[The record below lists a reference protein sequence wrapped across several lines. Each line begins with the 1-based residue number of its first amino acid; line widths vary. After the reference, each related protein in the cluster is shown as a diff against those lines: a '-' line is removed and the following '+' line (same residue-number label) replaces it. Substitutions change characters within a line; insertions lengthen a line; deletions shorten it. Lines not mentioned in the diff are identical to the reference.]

1 MIKLSGLRRAFAT
14 LSAFSLLVAFL
25 PAISFSAAESGG
37 TSVRVIVPADTAPAL
52 LQRAGARLVADRS
65 SYRVYAIPAD
75 RVASVPGA
83 LPRPD
88 FDRIELNRAVLDTA
102 APLPAVPA
110 SLAAAENVDRL
121 MLVQFSA
128 PPLDSDLAPI
138 SAAGAEI
145 VQYVPQNAY
154 IIWVP
159 AGQAADVEKA
169 AVAAQYYGPYHPWYA
184 LSPRLDQAEGE
195 TKVTIQ
201 FYNYGKRAR
210 ADAENVAS
218 GAAKAIQGPKEA
230 LGGRYLNVRVVVPA
244 SGLAA
249 LASLPGVVTVE
260 PYVEPELYCERQDQ
274 TMARNLNV
282 AETGPSAPGYLS
294 FLAGLS
300 FPTTPAD
307 YPIIDIVD
315 DGFDT
320 GNAAAPGNSEFR
332 ELNNAGLP
340 SRVAYAIIAAGASGF
355 TPEGADG
362 HGNINCSIVGGYNDG
377 AGSPAN
383 VDVEG
388 YHWGLGV
395 SPYGRIASTK
405 IFGPSGW
412 SYPDEDL
419 MVSNQYAAGVRATSN
434 SWGADVAG
442 AYDADCQAYDRRT
455 RDAQSGTAGNQEML
469 FVFAAGNAG
478 DGAST
483 VGAPGGAKNVITVGA
498 SESNDAVLSYTDG
511 CLVGVSGSNNIQD
524 IIDFSSRGPC
534 LDSRFK
540 PEIVAPGTHI
550 HGAASYD
557 ASYNGTGVCDM
568 YNPAGQTKYAE
579 SSGTSHSTPAISGF
593 VSLICNFLS
602 RVYEYAAPSPALKKA
617 YVVHSAHFMT
627 GAYANDNLPSNNQ
640 GYGLA
645 DMALAFDTTASRYLL
660 DQTELFTASGQSFS
674 VEGVIEQPGGTFR
687 AALVWT
693 DPPGSTSGNA
703 YVNDLD
709 LEVTINGTLY
719 RGNNFVK
726 GVSQTG
732 GAADVRNNTECVF
745 LPAGQTGNVTI
756 TVRATTVAGDGVPGN
771 GDLTD
776 QDFALVVYNFD
787 TTPWEYLIDEG
798 FDGFQTGTRPA
809 GWVFTNCN
817 DDTDTYTEAGGYY
830 GRALPSV
837 KLDASG
843 DTIETAS
850 FLNPR
855 NLSFWIRGVSAGVT
869 GSLLVEEFYSDTY
882 YLLADL
888 TDLPPTGTVEGPYDL
903 NNSTSKVRFTYTK
916 DSGDIGIDDVRVA
929 EGLTPSPTQTPTP
942 SPTPFGYKTPTPT
955 ATPTTTPTPR
965 VFYPPYTENFE
976 TDWEGWST
984 EYVVGTEPWWQAEG
998 AGYGSEGVPPTAYEG
1013 TYNALFYYDD
1023 FVTKSTRLVS
1033 PRIQFP
1039 VGSSNARLTF
1049 YHTQGSWEGDFDTM
1063 AVYYR
1068 SSYNGSWQQL
1078 ANYTSAVNSWTQ
1090 RTISLPN
1097 LSDDYYISFLPSTD
1111 YGWGVCVD
1119 LVQVVLVTTPTA
1131 TPIPP
1136 TPSPTPFG
1144 YKTPPPTPTPIA
1156 SPSPTCGP
1164 DRTPASYLVAD
1175 GDYNGDGTAEMSVFR
1190 SSYGIWAIRALTRAF
1205 FGAAGDLPVSGD
1217 YDGDG
1222 TTEMAVFRS
1231 YYGLWSVR
1239 GFTRAYFGGS
1249 SDFPAPGDYDGDG
1262 VDDIAVFR
1270 GSENRW
1276 AVLDLT
1282 RIFFGATGD
1291 RPVPA
1296 DWRGDGA
1303 WVVGIYRPPE
1313 GLWSVR
1319 NVSRFYVGGSSDWP
1333 LPADY
1338 DGDGTADPGIFRSH
1352 LGLWAIPDF
1361 TRMYYGG
1368 CRDWPVPADYD
1379 GIGYPS
1385 IGVFK
1390 DCTGLWAIPGV
1401 TRAYHGTCGD
1411 LPVSK

>member
-1 MIKLSGLRRAFAT
+1 VIKSSGFWRAFAVFSSFCFL
-14 LSAFSLLVAFL
+14 LSFL
-25 PAISFSAAESGG
+25 PAISFSAAGEK
-37 TSVRVIVPADTAPAL
+37 SVKVIVPADASPAL
-52 LQRAGARLVADRS
+52 LKQAGAKLVADRS
-65 SYRVYAIPAD
+65 SYRVYEVSAE
-75 RVASVPGA
+75 RASSLSGA

-88 FDRIELNRAVLDTA
+88 FDRIELNRAVLDTTVA
-102 APLPAVPA
+102 LPAVPP
-110 SLAAAENVDRL
+110 SLTAAENADGL

-128 PPLDSDLAPI
+128 PPLDADIALI
-138 SAAGAEI
+138 SKAGAEI

-159 AGQAADVEKA
+159 ASAAP
-169 AVAAQYYGPYHPWYA
+169 AVARAASASPVQYYGPYHPWYA
-184 LSPRLDQAEGE
+184 LSPRLDKAEGE
-195 TKVTIQ
+195 TMVTVQ
-201 FYNYGKRAR
+201 FYNYGEGAR
-210 ADAENVAS
+210 SAAEKI
-218 GAAKAIQGPKEA
+218 AAGSVKTLQGPKEA
-230 LGGRYLNVRVVVPA
+230 LGGHYINVRVSVAA
-244 SGLAA
+244 SSLSS

-260 PYVEPELYCERQDQ
+260 PYVEPKLLCERQDQ
-274 TMARNLNV
+274 TMARNLNPG
-282 AETGPSAPGYLS
+282 ETGPSAPGYLS
-294 FLAGLS
+294 FLSSLS
-300 FPTTPAD
+300 FPTDPAE
-307 YPIIDIVD
+307 YSIIDIVD

-320 GNAAAPGNSEFR
+320 GNAASPGNSEFR

-383 VDVEG
+383 VDSQG

-434 SWGADVAG
+434 SWGADNAG
-442 AYDADCQAYDRRT
+442 AYDIDSQAYDRRT

-478 DGAST
+478 SGSSS
-483 VGAPGGAKNVITVGA
+483 VGTPATAKNVIAVGA
-498 SESNDAVLSYTDG
+498 SENNDAVLSYTDG
-511 CLVGVSGSNNIQD
+511 CGVGVSGSDNIQD

-557 ASYNGTGVCDM
+557 ASYNGSGVCDQ
-568 YNPAGQTKYAE
+568 YNPVGQIKYAE

-593 VSLICNFLS
+593 VSLVTNFLS
-602 RVYEYAAPSPALKKA
+602 RVYEFASPSPALKKA
-617 YVVHSAHFMT
+617 YVVHCAHFMT
-627 GAYANDNLPSNNQ
+627 GVDANDNLPSNNQ
-640 GYGLA
+640 GFGIA
-645 DMALAFDTTASRYLL
+645 DLSLAFNTDAERYLL

-674 VEGVIEQPGGTFR
+674 VEGALDQPGQVFR

-693 DPPGSTSGNA
+693 DPPGATSGNA
-703 YVNDLD
+703 YINDLD

-719 RGNNFVK
+719 RGNNFTN

-745 LPAGQTGNVTI
+745 LPAGTTGNVTI
-756 TVRATTVAGDGVPGN
+756 TVKATTIAGDGVPAN
-771 GDLTD
+771 GDATD

-787 TTPWEYLIDEG
+787 TTPWQYLIDEG

-817 DDTDTYTEAGGYY
+817 DDTDTYTEVGGYY

-837 KLDASG
+837 KLDATG
-843 DTIETAS
+843 DIIETVT
-850 FLNPR
+850 FTHPR
-855 NLSFWIRGVSAGVT
+855 DLSFWVRGVSVGVT
-869 GSLLVEEFYSDTY
+869 GSLLVEEFYSGSY

-888 TDLPPTGTVEGPYDL
+888 TDIPPTGTVEGRYPL
-903 NNSTSKVRFTYTK
+903 NDGTSKIRFTYTK
-916 DSGDIGIDDVRVA
+916 DSGDIGLDDVRVA
-929 EGLTPSPTQTPTP
+929 EGITPTPTMTPTP
-942 SPTPFGYKTPTPT
+942 SCTPFGYKTPTPT
-955 ATPTTTPTPR
+955 ATPTVTPTPR
-965 VFYPPYTENFE
+965 VFSPPYTENFE
-976 TDWEGWST
+976 TDWEGWTT
-984 EYVVGTEPWWQAEG
+984 EYVTGTEPWYQAEG
-998 AGYGSEGVPPTAYEG
+998 TAYSDGIPAAAYEG
-1013 TYNALFYYDD
+1013 TYNAYFFYLDEA
-1023 FVTKSTRLVS
+1023 VKSTRLIS
-1033 PRIQFP
+1033 PRIVFP
-1039 VGSSNARLTF
+1039 VGSTNARLTF
-1049 YHTQGSWEGDFDTM
+1049 YHAQAGFETYLDTM

-1068 SSYNGSWQQL
+1068 SSYGGAWQQL
-1078 ANYTSAVNSWTQ
+1078 ANYPSAVNSWTQ
-1090 RTISLPN
+1090 RTISLPD
-1097 LSDDYYISFLPSTD
+1097 LSQDYYISFLPSTTWA
-1111 YGWGVCVD
+1111 YGVCVD
-1119 LVQVVLVTTPTA
+1119 LVQVSLITTPSPVQKT
-1131 TPIPP
+1131 P
-1136 TPSPTPFG
+1136 TPSPTPIG
-1144 YKTPPPTPTPIA
+1144 YKTPPTSPTPQAAPTP
-1156 SPSPTCGP
+1156 SCGP
-1164 DRTPASYLVAD
+1164 NRTPATFLVAD

-1190 SSYGIWAIRALTRAF
+1190 SSYGLWAIRALTRAF
-1205 FGAAGDLPVSGD
+1205 FGAAGDLPASGD
-1217 YDGDG
+1217 FNGDG

-1262 VDDIAVFR
+1262 IDDIAVFR

-1276 AVLDLT
+1276 AIRDLT

-1296 DWRGDGA
+1296 DWQGDGA
-1303 WVVGIYRPPE
+1303 WVVGIYRPPA
-1313 GLWSVR
+1313 GMWSVR
-1319 NVSRFYVGGSSDWP
+1319 NVSRFYIGGSEDWA

-1338 DGDGTADPGIFRSH
+1338 NGDGTADAGIFRSR

-1379 GIGYPS
+1379 GMGFPS

-1411 LPVSK
+1411 LPVAK